1 MKNNLTFRILGVSA
15 RTLLGLTFIFSGFV
29 KAVDPLG
36 TVYKIEDYLHAFGGA
51 FSSLVPAAP
60 VFACCLILF
69 ELVLGV
75 LLTFN
80 VWTKVTSWLALAM
93 MLVMTPLT
101 LYIAIANPVTDCG
114 CFGDAIHLSNWATF
128 GKNIVLLV
136 LVLILLFT
144 RGHLFDT
151 WIRPMNIGICCAAVL
166 LTAGIMTYSLLHLP
180 FIDFRPYKI
189 GNYLPDLMEV
199 DIPEDAPADE
209 YEYTFIYEKDGQQ
222 QEFTLDNYPKDD
234 TSWVF
239 VDQHSKLIKKGYE
252 VPEPPV
258 HDFVLTYTDE
268 EGYVED
274 LTEDILE
281 ADDVTLVIMHKVEK
295 ADKRQ
300 AAKIARL
307 WEAAQESGWMFYAV
321 TGSGE
326 REVDIWRQETGAEYP
341 FLTCDGVTLKTIVR
355 ANPGVIVLHQGTVV
369 DKYNLRNKKL

>member
-114 CFGDAIHLSNWATF
+114 CFGDAFHLSHWATF